1 MSNLIDSHVSLKQ
14 TKLAVE
20 ALLKHSEKV
29 QAERDETEL
38 LGAKDELVWLNVN
51 VKQVHP
57 EKKLKPFSM
66 CAPYSL
72 NFVYLTPMLT
82 L

>member
-1 MSNLIDSHVSLKQ
+1 MPTLIDSHVSVKQ
-14 TKLAVE
+14 AKLAVE
-20 ALLKHSEKV
+20 ALLKHAEKV

-38 LGAKDELVWLNVN
+38 LGAKEELVWLNVA

-66 CAPYSL
+66 W
-72 NFVYLTPMLT
+72 VYLST
-82 L
+82 LHLNYLLR